1 MSFPDPP
8 PSHPSLSRSNT
19 TATPG
24 PGARD
29 ADPLDP
35 HANLLNVSCFDL
47 LLIELVPLAY
57 RLANEQAEREAEW
70 VGSGKTGNIRSDTGG
85 GGKGKGEG
93 AGGPG
98 AKGGVASVGGGT
110 EGAEGED
117 EEIRENAHWRLDML
131 GYRVGLG
138 IVERFSRDKPR
149 FTDTL
154 DVIKFLCKDIWTIV
168 FRKQIDNLKT
178 NHRGIY
184 VLTDGT
190 FKPLS
195 RTSTEKGEGALA
207 RAQPFLWFPS
217 GIIRGALAGMGITAS
232 VQGETSGLPSATFQ
246 IKTAGSRA

>member
-1 MSFPDPP
+1 MSFPEPP
-8 PSHPSLSRSNT
+8 NPSRTNTSNSLT
-19 TATPG
+19 G
-24 PGARD
+24 PRD
-29 ADPLDP
+29 SESHDP
-35 HANLLNVSCFDL
+35 HSALLNVSCFDL
-47 LLIELVPLAY
+47 LLIELVPLAF
-57 RLANEQAEREAEW
+57 RMANEQAEREAEW
-70 VGSGKTGNIRSDTGG
+70 IKGAP
-85 GGKGKGEG
+85 KGKD
-93 AGGPG
+93 GGL
-98 AKGGVASVGGGT
+98 
-110 EGAEGED
+110 D
-117 EEIRENAHWRLDML
+117 EEEVRENAHWRLDML

-190 FKPLS
+190 FKPLG
-195 RTSTEKGEGALA
+195 RMSTERGEGALT

-232 VQGETSGLPSATFQ
+232 VQGETSGLPGATFQ
-246 IKTAGSRA
+246 IKTAGSRP

>member
-8 PSHPSLSRSNT
+8 PSHPSLSRNAST
-19 TATPG
+19 TASG
-24 PGARD
+24 SGARD
-29 ADPLDP
+29 GDAQDP
-35 HANLLNVSCFDL
+35 HANLLNVSCFDF

-57 RLANEQAEREAEW
+57 RLASEQAEREAEW
-70 VGSGKTGNIRSDTGG
+70 I
-85 GGKGKGEG
+85 GGKGTKGG
-93 AGGPG
+93 SDAGGGTRGRGIGGGAPG
-98 AKGGVASVGGGT
+98 GKGSVASAGGGT
-110 EGAEGED
+110 EGADGED
-117 EEIRENAHWRLDML
+117 EDVRENARW
-131 GYRVGLG
+131 
-138 IVERFSRDKPR
+138 RFSRDKPR

-232 VQGETSGLPSATFQ
+232 VQGETSGLPGATFQ
-246 IKTAGSRA
+246 IKTAGSRP